1 MKTLHRIALAAAFVL
16 GSSSASAASVHV
28 KFDNPIF
35 SGLAAPSYDAVTITY
50 PTLSGGA
57 SASASVAA
65 GRFQGTASNLVGV
78 DPAVFIDG
86 VDDLFMYCY
95 DLYETVHAGQEADFT
110 VVFGGAAAR
119 TLEFLGAVNSVLS
132 AGLDEVDPYAWL
144 HPADGL
150 MGAAIQL
157 GIWESRYDSGWN
169 IGSGAFRASGLEAQT
184 VAYLDSFFAAL
195 PGAAPL
201 DSRYVMTL
209 EASGVQ
215 DMITGDP
222 PAGVPE
228 PGTLALAAAALA
240 AALRRPRKA

>member
-1 MKTLHRIALAAAFVL
+1 MNRFHRIALAAAFVL
-16 GSSSASAASVHV
+16 GSSAASAASVHV

-35 SGLAAPSYDAVTITY
+35 SGLEAPSYDAVTITY
-50 PTLSGGA
+50 PTLAGGG
-57 SASASVAA
+57 SASLTAAA

-78 DPAVFIDG
+78 DASVFVDG

-95 DLYETVHAGQEADFT
+95 DVYERVSGGQSADFT
-110 VVFGGAAAR
+110 INFGGAAAR

-132 AGLDEVDPYAWL
+132 QGFDEVDPYAWL
-144 HPADGL
+144 HPANGL

-157 GIWESRYDSGWN
+157 GIWESLYDSGWD

-184 VAYLDSFFAAL
+184 KGYLDRFFNAL
-195 PGAAPL
+195 PGSTPL
-201 DSRYVMTL
+201 ASRYVMTL

-222 PAGVPE
+222 PSDVPE

-240 AALRRPRKA
+240 GALARRRKA